1 MRKFE
6 LTSPAFSGHITYGFD
21 DTTGRLL
28 LVDMSEAELSKEQW
42 ECICKKIPANISN
55 INVAKGRTG
64 VITEVTD
71 GEVTFDMFWQRYDDK
86 ARSSKVKT
94 RKAWDKMPAREQV
107 KAYRFIPR
115 YFESIPPG
123 VCKKYA
129 TTYLSDQLWNN

>member
-6 LTSPAFSGHITYGFD
+6 LTSPAFEGCVTYGFD
-21 DTTGRLL
+21 DTTDRLVM
-28 LVDMSEAELSKEQW
+28 VDMSSVPLSAELWNCIWSNLPATSKA
-42 ECICKKIPANISN
+42 IGK
-55 INVAKGRTG
+55 VKGRTG
-64 VITEVTD
+64 VITELV
-71 GEVTFDMFWQRYDDK
+71 EEITFDMFWQRYDDK

-94 RKAWDKMPAREQV
+94 QRAWDKMPKREQV

>member
-6 LTSPAFSGHITYGFD
+6 LTSPAFEGCVTYGFD
-21 DTTGRLL
+21 DATDRLVM
-28 LVDMSEAELSKEQW
+28 VDMSSVPLSAELWNCIWSNLPATSKAMG
-42 ECICKKIPANISN
+42 K
-55 INVAKGRTG
+55 VKGRTG
-64 VITEVTD
+64 VITELV
-71 GEVTFDMFWQRYDDK
+71 EEITFDMFWQRYDDK

>member
-6 LTSPAFSGHITYGFD
+6 LTSPAFEGCVTYGFD
-21 DTTGRLL
+21 DTTDRLVM
-28 LVDMSEAELSKEQW
+28 VDMSSVPLSAELWNCIWSNLPATSKAMG
-42 ECICKKIPANISN
+42 K
-55 INVAKGRTG
+55 VKGRTG
-64 VITEVTD
+64 VITELV
-71 GEVTFDMFWQRYDDK
+71 EEITFEMFWQRYDDK

-94 RKAWDKMPAREQV
+94 QRAWDKMPKREQV
-107 KAYRFIPR
+107 KAYQFIPR

>member
-6 LTSPAFSGHITYGFD
+6 LTSPAFEGCVTYGFD
-21 DTTGRLL
+21 DTTDRLVM
-28 LVDMSEAELSKEQW
+28 VDMSSVPFSEELWKCIWSNLPATSKAMG
-42 ECICKKIPANISN
+42 K
-55 INVAKGRTG
+55 VKGRTG
-64 VITEVTD
+64 VITELV
-71 GEVTFDMFWQRYDDK
+71 EEITFDMFWQRYDDK

-94 RKAWDKMPAREQV
+94 QRAWDKMPEREQV
-107 KAYRFIPR
+107 KAYQFIPR

>member
-6 LTSPAFSGHITYGFD
+6 LTSPAFEGCVTYGFD
-21 DTTGRLL
+21 DATDRLVM
-28 LVDMSEAELSKEQW
+28 VDMSSVPFSEEMW
-42 ECICKKIPANISN
+42 NCIWKNLPATSRH
-55 INVAKGRTG
+55 INGVKGRTG

-94 RKAWDKMPAREQV
+94 RKAWDKMPKREQV
-107 KAYRFIPR
+107 KAYNYVPK
-115 YFESIPPG
+115 YFQSIPPG

>member
-6 LTSPAFSGHITYGFD
+6 LTSPAFEGCVTYGFD
-21 DTTGRLL
+21 DTTDRLVM
-28 LVDMSEAELSKEQW
+28 VDMSSVPLSAELWNCIWSNLPATSKAMG
-42 ECICKKIPANISN
+42 K
-55 INVAKGRTG
+55 VKGRTG
-64 VITEVTD
+64 VITELVED
-71 GEVTFDMFWQRYDDK
+71 ITFDMFWQRYDDK

-94 RKAWDKMPAREQV
+94 QRAWDKMPEREQV
-107 KAYRFIPR
+107 KAYQFIPR

>member
-6 LTSPAFSGHITYGFD
+6 LTSPAFEGCVTYGFD
-21 DTTGRLL
+21 DTTDRLVM
-28 LVDMSEAELSKEQW
+28 VDMSSVPLSAELWNCIWSNLPATSKAMG
-42 ECICKKIPANISN
+42 K
-55 INVAKGRTG
+55 VKGRTG
-64 VITEVTD
+64 VITELV
-71 GEVTFDMFWQRYDDK
+71 ENITFDMFWQRYDDK

-94 RKAWDKMPAREQV
+94 QRAWDKMPEREQV
-107 KAYRFIPR
+107 KAYQFIPR

>member
-6 LTSPAFSGHITYGFD
+6 LTSPAFDGCVTYGFD
-21 DTTGRLL
+21 DTTDRLVM
-28 LVDMSEAELSKEQW
+28 VDMSSVPLSAELWNCIWSNLPATSKAMG
-42 ECICKKIPANISN
+42 K
-55 INVAKGRTG
+55 VKGRTG
-64 VITEVTD
+64 VITELVED
-71 GEVTFDMFWQRYDDK
+71 ITFDMFWQRYDDK

-94 RKAWDKMPAREQV
+94 QRAWDKMPEREQV
-107 KAYRFIPR
+107 KAYQFIPR

>member
-6 LTSPAFSGHITYGFD
+6 LTSPAFEGCVTYGFD
-21 DTTGRLL
+21 DTTDRLVM
-28 LVDMSEAELSKEQW
+28 VDMSSVPLSAELWNCIWSNLPATSKAMG
-42 ECICKKIPANISN
+42 K
-55 INVAKGRTG
+55 VKGRTG
-64 VITEVTD
+64 VITELV
-71 GEVTFDMFWQRYDDK
+71 EEITFDMFWQRYDDK

-94 RKAWDKMPAREQV
+94 QRAWDKMPKREQV
-107 KAYRFIPR
+107 KAYQFIPR

>member
-6 LTSPAFSGHITYGFD
+6 LTSPAFEGCVTYGFD
-21 DTTGRLL
+21 DTTDRLVM
-28 LVDMSEAELSKEQW
+28 VDMSSVPLSAELWNCIWSNLPATSKAMG
-42 ECICKKIPANISN
+42 K
-55 INVAKGRTG
+55 VKGRTG
-64 VITEVTD
+64 VITELV
-71 GEVTFDMFWQRYDDK
+71 EEITFDMFWQRYDDK

-94 RKAWDKMPAREQV
+94 QRAWDKMPEREQV
-107 KAYRFIPR
+107 KAYQFIPR